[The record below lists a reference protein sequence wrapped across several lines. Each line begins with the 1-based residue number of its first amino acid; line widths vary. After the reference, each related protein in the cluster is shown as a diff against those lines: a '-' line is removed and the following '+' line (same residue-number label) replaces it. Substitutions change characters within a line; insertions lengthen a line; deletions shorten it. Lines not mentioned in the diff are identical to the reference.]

1 VGVAETQTRMPCGW
15 LMMSNMRFVLLL
27 VAVAALCQDNATVVL
42 PSSPEDLARGKK
54 LYLGSCTYCHG
65 PTGDGGKGADLSRR
79 ELVQAKTDGDLAR
92 IIEVGLPGTEMPP
105 AWHMTRRE
113 VTQVA
118 AFVRSLARVDVRAV
132 PGDPVKGRALYD
144 KHGCSGCHTIKH
156 GDTYVGGF
164 MGPDLS
170 SIGLKRSASHLRES
184 VMAPAATLPEGF
196 VLTKAVT
203 STGKTIDGIRIQED
217 TFAIVIRD
225 SAGNNHAFFKKDL
238 KSIVTDRS
246 RSPMPSYRDRISA
259 PELDDLVSFLVSLK
273 EPI

>member
-1 VGVAETQTRMPCGW
+1 
-15 LMMSNMRFVLLL
+15 MMSSMRILFGLIAL
-27 VAVAALCQDNATVVL
+27 AAFGQDNSAVVL
-42 PSSPEDLARGKK
+42 PNSPEDLARGKK

-92 IIEVGLPGTEMPP
+92 IIEVGIPGTEMPS

-118 AFVRSLARVDVRAV
+118 AFVRSLARVEVSAV
-132 PGDPVKGRALYD
+132 PGDPTKGRALYG
-144 KHGCSGCHTIKH
+144 KHGCAGCHTIKS
-156 GDTYVGGF
+156 GAAYLGGF

-170 SIGLKRSASHLRES
+170 SIGLKRSAAHLRES
-184 VMAPAATLPEGF
+184 LLEPARTLPEGF

-203 STGKTIDGIRIQED
+203 NAGKTIDGIRVQED

-225 SAGNNHAFFKKDL
+225 LAGNNHSFLKKDL
-238 KSIVTDRS
+238 KSVAADRS
-246 RSPMPSYRDRISA
+246 RSPMPSYREKLSA
-259 PELDDLVSFLVSLK
+259 PELDDLVSYLVSLK